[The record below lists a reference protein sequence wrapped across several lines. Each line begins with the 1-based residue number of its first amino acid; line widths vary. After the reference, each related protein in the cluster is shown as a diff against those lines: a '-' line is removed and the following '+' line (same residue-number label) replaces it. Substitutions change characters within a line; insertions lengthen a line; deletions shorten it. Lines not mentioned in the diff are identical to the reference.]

1 MNRGT
6 GEPKSRW
13 LLMSEVAHRGSKV
26 PCIGG
31 AEDEG
36 KCCLF
41 QKSNK
46 MRETDF
52 LLLGMVGET
61 EVL

>member
-1 MNRGT
+1 M
-6 GEPKSRW
+6 
-13 LLMSEVAHRGSKV
+13 EVKYPAVVGRRMKGNAV
-26 PCIGG
+26 
-31 AEDEG
+31 
-36 KCCLF
+36 LF
-41 QKSNK
+41 QKSSK

>member
-1 MNRGT
+1 
-6 GEPKSRW
+6 
-13 LLMSEVAHRGSKV
+13 MSEVAHRGSKV
-26 PCIGG
+26 SCIGG

>member
-1 MNRGT
+1 M
-6 GEPKSRW
+6 
-13 LLMSEVAHRGSKV
+13 EVKHHALVGRRMKRSAV
-26 PCIGG
+26 V
-31 AEDEG
+31 
-36 KCCLF
+36 F

-52 LLLGMVGET
+52 LLLGVVGET